1 MSMIER
7 VESTFFQRAQQI
19 LLLIVLPII
28 LAFMIHSKSFLLLLG
43 LIVFALF
50 VGGLYLKSFEVL
62 IVLILAINEEFFYL
76 VPKEPLGRISFQ
88 ALLYPILLV
97 VGCLGLFI
105 KRKRRDLSF
114 KPYVIGL
121 FLLTLMGVLNSFFHG
136 QPLGLSLKAGLGYYL
151 ILFYFIFGSKGIDQ
165 RKLFN
170 LMIITGIVLTVLNN
184 IQYAFFGSLKI
195 FYYTREMIRIGQLR
209 FLLPEMFL
217 VFTAVI
223 AFGAFLTYQKKRYLL
238 AFLYIVSTII
248 LQGQTRVHI
257 WGLFVA
263 CFGLLVLSR
272 RLTFLKAFSLGIP
285 VLVLLV
291 WALPLMRNTMVGRLF
306 ELTTS
311 ELSSERGNIAVRM
324 DTYDYYFRE
333 TLRSPLIGRG
343 IWNDQFDIYM
353 GDNPEDM
360 KYKNLHLGDV
370 GMMSL
375 AFHLGLLGVFWLIGL
390 LAKVAKLIA
399 RSLKGPEPGLL
410 YGSAGYFLFS
420 VAAMLTLNC
429 LTRVDSIIYLA
440 LVLALISQNTGTVA
454 PEGSA
459 RI

>member
-7 VESTFFQRAQQI
+7 LEKTFIQKAQQI
-19 LLLIVLPII
+19 LLLIGLPLI
-28 LAFMIHSKSFLLLLG
+28 LAFMIQSKSFLLLLG
-43 LIVFALF
+43 LIVFAIF
-50 VGGLYLKSFEVL
+50 AAVLYIKSFEVL

-76 VPKEPLGRISFQ
+76 VPKEPLGRYSFQ
-88 ALLYPILLV
+88 ALLYLILLV
-97 VGCLGLFI
+97 VGFLGLFI
-105 KRKRRDLSF
+105 NGKRRDLSF
-114 KPYVIGL
+114 KPYVVGL

-151 ILFYFIFGSKGIDQ
+151 ILFYFIFGSKSIDQ

-170 LMIITGIVLTVLNN
+170 LMTIAGVLLTFLNN
-184 IQYAFFGSLKI
+184 IQYALFGSFKI
-195 FYYTREMIRIGQLR
+195 FDYTREMIRIGQLR
-209 FLLPEMFL
+209 FLVPEMFL
-217 VFTAVI
+217 VLTAVI
-223 AFGAFLTYQKKRYLL
+223 ALGAYLTYQKKRYLW
-238 AFLYIVSTII
+238 AFLYILSTIV

-263 CFGLLVLSR
+263 IFGLLVISKK
-272 RLTFLKAFSLGIP
+272 LTILKALSLGIP
-285 VLVLLV
+285 VLALLV
-291 WALPLMRNTMVGRLF
+291 WVLPLVRNTIFGQLF
-306 ELTTS
+306 ELTKN
-311 ELSSERGNIAVRM
+311 ELSSEQGNVAIRV
-324 DTYDYYFRE
+324 DTYDYYLRE
-333 TLRSPLIGRG
+333 TLKSPLVGRG
-343 IWNDQFDIYM
+343 IWNDLFDFYM

-360 KYKNLHLGDV
+360 KYKNLHLSDV

-375 AFHLGLLGVFWLIGL
+375 AFHFGLLGVFWLIGL
-390 LAKVAKLIA
+390 LAKAAKLIA

-429 LTRVDSIIYLA
+429 LTRGDSIIYLA

>member
-7 VESTFFQRAQQI
+7 VESTFFQKAQQI
-19 LLLIVLPII
+19 LLLIVLPMI
-28 LAFMIHSKSFLLLLG
+28 LAFMIHAKSFLLPLG

-76 VPKEPLGRISFQ
+76 VPKELLGRNSFQ
-88 ALLYPILLV
+88 ALLYLILLV

-121 FLLTLMGVLNSFFHG
+121 FLLTLMGILNSFFHG

-151 ILFYFIFGSKGIDQ
+151 ILFYFIFGSKSIDQ

-170 LMIITGIVLTVLNN
+170 LMTIAGVLLTFLNN
-184 IQYAFFGSLKI
+184 IQYALFGSLKI

-209 FLLPEMFL
+209 FLVPEMFL

-223 AFGAFLTYQKKRYLL
+223 AFGAYLTYQKKRYLW
-238 AFLYIVSTII
+238 AFLYIQSTIL

-263 CFGLLVLSR
+263 IFGLLVISKK
-272 RLTFLKAFSLGIP
+272 LTILKVLSLGIP
-285 VLVLLV
+285 ILALLV
-291 WALPLMRNTMVGRLF
+291 WVLPLVRNTIFGQLF
-306 ELTTS
+306 ELTKN
-311 ELSSERGNIAVRM
+311 ELSSEQGNIAIRV
-324 DTYDYYFRE
+324 DTYDYYLRE
-333 TLRSPLIGRG
+333 TLKSPLVGRG
-343 IWNDQFDIYM
+343 IWNDLFDFYM

-360 KYKNLHLGDV
+360 KYKNLHLSDV

-375 AFHLGLLGVFWLIGL
+375 AFHFGLLGVFWLIGL
-390 LAKVAKLIA
+390 LAKAAKLIA

-429 LTRVDSIIYLA
+429 LTRSDSIIYLA
-440 LVLALISQNTGTVA
+440 LVLALISQNTGTVV